1 MSLLLTLNIV
11 LDNVEFGQVKAGWE
25 CSAFIID
32 IAFLVSFPLFSHTK
46 YEYCYIFD
54 YMWNNTGTD
63 YIINCNFRQPG
74 IFA

>member
-54 YMWNNTGTD
+54 YV
-63 YIINCNFRQPG
+63 
-74 IFA
+74 